1 MAVELIHGP
10 AIVRIT
16 FSGAITAGD
25 LAVVARESM
34 VLEADLPRSRDRLVD
49 LGASSTLSVS
59 FSDVATLASLRRE
72 FSPHNPIRTAI
83 VVHNAA
89 QRGYA
94 RMFQTVNDHPLVA
107 VRIFDSC
114 DQAERWLAGPADR
127 APADG

>member
-1 MAVELIHGP
+1 MAVELIHDP
-10 AIVRIT
+10 AILRVT
-16 FSGAITAGD
+16 FSGVITADD

-34 VLEADLPRSRDRLVD
+34 VLEADLPRSPDRLVD
-49 LGASSTLSVS
+49 LGASSTLEVG
-59 FSDVATLASLRRE
+59 FTDVATLASIRRE
-72 FSPHNPIRTAI
+72 FSPHNQVRTAI

-94 RMFQTVNDHPLVA
+94 RMFQTVNDHPLVT

-114 DQAERWLAGPADR
+114 DEAERWLAGPTDR